1 MKRLYISE
9 YFVSSFAP
17 IIELVYCTQTS
28 KMSEQEF
35 TVRIPPRNE
44 KKNYHIM
51 KFNANLKVDVG
62 KWNQVSIKKTYLKSP
77 SRPLENL
84 DNQQWSVFKLYFN
97 CLSNLG

>member
-1 MKRLYISE
+1 MSIFKPPFFQFQRHHIIDRI
-9 YFVSSFAP
+9 FSSK
-17 IIELVYCTQTS
+17 TS

-62 KWNQVSIKKTYLKSP
+62 KWSQVCT
-77 SRPLENL
+77 NT
-84 DNQQWSVFKLYFN
+84 
-97 CLSNLG
+97 

>member
-1 MKRLYISE
+1 MRVEIPRIAISGLMIYCLMKRLYISE

-62 KWNQVSIKKTYLKSP
+62 KWNQVSITKTYLKSP
-77 SRPLENL
+77 SRP
-84 DNQQWSVFKLYFN
+84 F
-97 CLSNLG
+97 

>member
-1 MKRLYISE
+1 MFFGLSTNK
-9 YFVSSFAP
+9 F
-17 IIELVYCTQTS
+17 

-62 KWNQVSIKKTYLKSP
+62 KWSQV
-77 SRPLENL
+77 
-84 DNQQWSVFKLYFN
+84 
-97 CLSNLG
+97 

>member
-62 KWNQVSIKKTYLKSP
+62 KWNQVSIIKTYLKAHHGHFRKFIINSG
-77 SRPLENL
+77 
-84 DNQQWSVFKLYFN
+84 VFKLYFN

>member
-9 YFVSSFAP
+9 YFVSAFAP

-62 KWNQVSIKKTYLKSP
+62 KWNQVSITKTYLKAHHGHFRKFIIS
-77 SRPLENL
+77 SGL
-84 DNQQWSVFKLYFN
+84 
-97 CLSNLG
+97 CLSYISTACQI

>member
-9 YFVSSFAP
+9 HFIKLFRTNFVH
-17 IIELVYCTQTS
+17 CTQTS

-62 KWNQVSIKKTYLKSP
+62 KWNQVSIAKYLSQ
-77 SRPLENL
+77 SRANL
-84 DNQQWSVFKLYFN
+84 N
-97 CLSNLG
+97 NLRC